1 MLWTALGDALPQAFG
16 IAISP
21 IPVVLVI
28 LMLVSSRA
36 KVNGPLFLAGW
47 MLGAALVTGLGYV
60 LADAAEADQGGA
72 GSDGVAIGQL
82 LFGLLFLVLAA
93 RQWRSRPAAGEE
105 PPTPKLF
112 AAVDTMGPL
121 KVCGLAFVAC
131 AVNPKNLP
139 LAASGGATLAGAGL
153 STGQAIV
160 AELIFVLIASAS
172 IIAPVVVY
180 LALGDR
186 SAEVLSGWK
195 TWLVANN
202 STVMTVLFAVL
213 GAKMLGAGLGLF
225 A

>member
-47 MLGAALVTGLGYV
+47 MIGAAVVTGIGYV
-60 LADAAEADQGGA
+60 LADVAEADQGGA
-72 GSDGVAIGQL
+72 GSDGVAVGQL
-82 LFGLLFLVLAA
+82 LFGLLFFGLAA
-93 RQWRSRPAAGEE
+93 RQWRSRPKPGEE

-112 AAVDTMGPL
+112 AAVDGMGPL
-121 KVCGLAFVAC
+121 KVFGLAFVAC

-139 LAASGGATLAGAGL
+139 LAASGGAAMAQAGL
-153 STGQAIV
+153 STGQGVV
-160 AELIFVLIASAS
+160 AVLVFVLIASAS
-172 IIAPVVVY
+172 IAAPVVVY

-186 SAEVLSGWK
+186 SAAVLAGWK

-202 STVMTVLFAVL
+202 GTVMTVLFVIL
-213 GAKMLGAGLGLF
+213 GAKMVGAGLGLF